1 MSNEFFLVRLLKGS
15 QFSTWWVEQQIP
27 KLKNK
32 YSCCS
37 VMEYHS
43 TLECMQF
50 TMMAFQKIFSWYLLR
65 WFGIWQNFQFWCM
78 NTVAAHLRAA
88 IGLRAP
94 LKNFLLHWNS
104 SLFTVN
110 FGEKVLTLAKG
121 RCKLNRKMVI
131 VCQLMIQLIIALTG
145 FARVIWYG
153 LTSRNSPN
161 YFYQCMLNIS

>member
-1 MSNEFFLVRLLKGS
+1 MLLLIKNFCLKEAIVYSQNRKSGKCFTKALSFCSSKSNYRSHALKS
-15 QFSTWWVEQQIP
+15 RS
-27 KLKNK
+27 K
-32 YSCCS
+32 
-37 VMEYHS
+37 
-43 TLECMQF
+43 
-50 TMMAFQKIFSWYLLR
+50 
-65 WFGIWQNFQFWCM
+65 
-78 NTVAAHLRAA
+78 LRAA
-88 IGLRAP
+88 IGLRVS
-94 LKNFLLHWNS
+94 LENFLLHWNS

-121 RCKLNRKMVI
+121 HGKLNRKMVI